1 MRNLIDSVM
10 RTHHEYSQA
19 LRDGAALLRKMG
31 SFTWEGNGPLF
42 EFYECPASWVPK
54 DGFGTCKK
62 LFGPFLVGVNPPV
75 RDGSWSIAG
84 SIPVVTYQP
93 PMFLMVGPPLWWLY
107 DGVKESPIGERV
119 PKEYQGLELL
129 DVLSAYLV
137 EERIMHGS
145 TPFS

>member
-1 MRNLIDSVM
+1 MRVMSRNDSVVYG
-10 RTHHEYSQA
+10 HYVKVW
-19 LRDGAALLRKMG
+19 D
-31 SFTWEGNGPLF
+31 GNGPLF